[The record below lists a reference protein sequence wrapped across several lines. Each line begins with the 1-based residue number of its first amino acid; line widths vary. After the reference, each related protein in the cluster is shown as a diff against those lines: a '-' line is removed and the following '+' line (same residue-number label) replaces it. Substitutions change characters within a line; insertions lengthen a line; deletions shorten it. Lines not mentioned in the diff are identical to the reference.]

1 MAVASLS
8 TALQG
13 RLPSNQTARAL
24 YYRGLAY
31 RKQGMPGQAT
41 SDLTSAL
48 QQKDGLSDAE
58 RTDAEFNRVAAS
70 REAGLPETETAVVT
84 LSPRENAPSTSAAAV
99 PTPAPS
105 MDKSI
110 VTGSLAPAQEPRRTS
125 SDWSGSTNV
134 AVVAAVS
141 AARQPAP
148 APSMD
153 KSIVTGSLAPAQE
166 PRRTGSDWSGSTN
179 VAVVAVSAARQ
190 PPPAPTMDKSIV
202 TGSLAPA
209 QEPRRT
215 GSDWSGSTN
224 VAVVA
229 VSAARPPP
237 IDKSIVTGSL
247 APAQEPRR
255 TGSNWSGESSVVVAA
270 LGPVAETS
278 TALVTQVAAV
288 APEKMSETP
297 RDVHLQIASVRSRSE
312 AFALSVRL
320 TSQYGGEFGRRR
332 LRVSETLVE
341 NQGPTYR
348 LRLGPYA
355 SAEEPQRLCVS
366 LRAGGYDCVV
376 E

>member
-84 LSPRENAPSTSAAAV
+84 VSPRENAPSTSAAAV

-110 VTGSLAPAQEPRRTS
+110 VTGSLAPAQEPRRTG

-148 APSMD
+148 APS
-153 KSIVTGSLAPAQE
+153 
-166 PRRTGSDWSGSTN
+166 
-179 VAVVAVSAARQ
+179 
-190 PPPAPTMDKSIV
+190 MDKSIV

-255 TGSNWSGESSVVVAA
+255 TGSNWSGELSVVVAA